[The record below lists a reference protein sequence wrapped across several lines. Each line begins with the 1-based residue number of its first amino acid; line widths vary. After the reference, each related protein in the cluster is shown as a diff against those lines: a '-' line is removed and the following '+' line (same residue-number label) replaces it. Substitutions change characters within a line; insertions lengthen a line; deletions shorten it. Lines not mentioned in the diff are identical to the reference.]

1 MNTQRKTIQVY
12 CPIKQDSSI
21 KGYWKDNTG
30 KVYID
35 NIIISRY
42 TPIQFLRIKAH
53 LFNSGELAIFYIVDD
68 IAYIQSKDT
77 IQRLTR
83 RIVLDDIQADDIQGL
98 LDIYGG
104 LTYFTNTKQAH
115 IWQE

>member
-1 MNTQRKTIQVY
+1 MRKTIQVY

-42 TPIQFLRIKAH
+42 TPLQFERVKAN
-53 LFNSGELAIFYIVDD
+53 LFNSGELAIFYIQDD

-77 IQRLTR
+77 IQRLTSH
-83 RIVLDDIQADDIQGL
+83 IILDNVKADDIQGL
-98 LDIYGG
+98 LSQYGG
-104 LTYFTNTKQAH
+104 LTYWEDRQEAH
-115 IWQE
+115 IWQV